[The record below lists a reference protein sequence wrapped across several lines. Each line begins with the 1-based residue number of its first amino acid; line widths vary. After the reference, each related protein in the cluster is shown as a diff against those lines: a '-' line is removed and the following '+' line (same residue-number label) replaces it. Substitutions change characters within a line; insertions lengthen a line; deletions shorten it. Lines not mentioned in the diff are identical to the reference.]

1 MSSNDTPMNLRK
13 VHISHVKTACRVGE
27 FVKRNDGSPNLIRVK
42 YDEKLDPGVLRS
54 DDPRVY
60 IFTVDGFIVKIGGS
74 ESKGGIRATLS
85 PYVSARTG
93 RPGPPRFII
102 HGLIAREL
110 DQGRR
115 VEIYMIRSPRAQAR
129 VCGFF
134 GCDDQEVSPF
144 KPMEQKC
151 LRDYL
156 KLSGGLYP
164 EWNFKERDAEYP
176 EDLRQEYIR
185 YHDERSR
192 NRTSRSRN
200 RTSRSRTS

>member
-1 MSSNDTPMNLRK
+1 MSSNDTPTNLRK
-13 VHISHVKTACRVGE
+13 VHISQAKTARRVGE
-27 FVKRNDGSPNLIRVK
+27 FVKRNDGSPNLIRVA
-42 YDEKLDPGVLRS
+42 YDEKLDPRVLRS

-74 ESKGGIRATLS
+74 EGRGGIRATLS
-85 PYVSARTG
+85 FYENARTG

-115 VEIYMIRSPRAQAR
+115 VEIYMITSPRAQAR

-156 KLSGGLYP
+156 KLSEGLYP
-164 EWNFKERDAEYP
+164 EWNFQERGAAYP

-192 NRTSRSRN
+192 NRTSRSR
-200 RTSRSRTS
+200 TS

>member
-1 MSSNDTPMNLRK
+1 MSNNDTPTNLRK
-13 VHISHVKTACRVGE
+13 VDISQVKTACRVGE
-27 FVKRNDGSPNLIRVK
+27 FVKRNDGSPNLIRVE
-42 YDEKLDPGVLRS
+42 YDKVDPEVLRS

-60 IFTVDGFIVKIGGS
+60 IFTVDGLIVKIGGS
-74 ESKGGIRATLS
+74 ECRGGIRATLS
-85 PYVSARTG
+85 FYERARTG
-93 RPGPPRFII
+93 RPGTSRFII

-115 VEIYMIRSPRAQAR
+115 VEIYMIRSPRAQAC

-134 GCDDQEVSPF
+134 GCENQEVSPF
-144 KPMEQKC
+144 KPMERKC

-164 EWNFKERDAEYP
+164 EWNFQERRAEYP
-176 EDLRQEYIR
+176 EDLRQKHIR

-192 NRTSRSRN
+192 NRTSRN